1 MKEETMT
8 GVEQQLQ
15 DGVLSLTLLRPDK
28 KNALNQR
35 MYQQL
40 ADALKQAAQDDQVKV
55 VLLQGQDNCFTA
67 GNDLQ
72 DFMGGGELNQQHP
85 TVRFLYQLAEFPKPI
100 VAAVAGLAIGIGT
113 TALLH
118 CELVY
123 ATADTRFQLPFTK
136 LGLCPEAASSLLL
149 PQLIGYHRACE
160 YLLLAEPFDGLEA
173 ERMGLVNRLLPE
185 AELLNFAWQ
194 KARQLAAMPTQ
205 AIQSSKRLLKAS
217 QREALQYT
225 LREELNEF
233 QQLLQSDACQQAVQQ
248 FFQKK

>member
-1 MKEETMT
+1 MS
-8 GVEQQLQ
+8 GVQQQLQ
-15 DGVLSLTLLRPDK
+15 EGVLSLTLQRPDK
-28 KNALNQR
+28 KNALNQQ

-40 ADALKQAAQDDQVKV
+40 ADALKQAAQDEQVKV
-55 VLLQGQDNCFTA
+55 VLLQGQDDCFTA

-72 DFMGGGELNQQHP
+72 DFIDGGELNQQHP

-160 YLLLAEPFDGLEA
+160 YLLLAEPFDGVTA
-173 ERMGLVNRLLPE
+173 ERMGLVNRLLPQD
-185 AELLNFAWQ
+185 ELLAFAGQ

-205 AIQSSKRLLKAS
+205 AIQSSKRLLKAT
-217 QREALQYT
+217 QQEALHYT

-233 QQLLQSDACQQAVQQ
+233 QQLLQSEACQQAVQQ
-248 FFQKK
+248 FFLKK

>member
-1 MKEETMT
+1 MT

-15 DGVLSLTLLRPDK
+15 DGVLGLTLLRPDK
-28 KNALNQR
+28 KNALNQQ

>member
-1 MKEETMT
+1 MAS
-8 GVEQQLQ
+8 VEQQRQ
-15 DGVLSLTLLRPDK
+15 AGVLTLSMQRPEK
-28 KNALNQR
+28 KNALDQA

-40 ADALKQAAQDDQVKV
+40 ADALKEAATDPDVKV
-55 VLLQGQDNCFTA
+55 VLLQGQDDCFTA

-72 DFMGGGELNQQHP
+72 DFLTGGELNQQHP

-123 ATADTRFQLPFTK
+123 ATADTRFQLPFTR

-160 YLLLAEPFDGLEA
+160 YLLLAEPFDGETA
-173 ERMGLVNRLLPE
+173 ERMGLVNRLVPK
-185 AELLNFAWQ
+185 AELLAFANE
-194 KARQLAAMPTQ
+194 KARQLAALPAQ
-205 AIQSSKRLLKAS
+205 AVQTSKRLLKAN
-217 QREALQYT
+217 QQEALHYT

-233 QQLLQSDACQQAVQQ
+233 QQLLQSDECKQAVQQ
-248 FFQKK
+248 FFRRG

>member
-1 MKEETMT
+1 MA

-15 DGVLSLTLLRPDK
+15 DGVLCLTLQRPDK
-28 KNALNQR
+28 KNALNLL

-40 ADALKQAAQDDQVKV
+40 ADALKQAAVDEQVKV
-55 VLLQGQDNCFTA
+55 VLLQGQDDCFTA

-85 TVRFLYQLAEFPKPI
+85 TVRFLYQLAEFPKPV

-160 YLLLAEPFDGLEA
+160 YLLLAEPFDGIAA
-173 ERMGLVNRLLPE
+173 ERMGLVNRLLP
-185 AELLNFAWQ
+185 ASELLAFALA
-194 KARQLAAMPTQ
+194 KAHQLAAMPTQ
-205 AIQSSKRLLKAS
+205 AIQSSKRLLKAN
-217 QREALQYT
+217 QQEALHYT

-248 FFQKK
+248 FFRKK

>member
-1 MKEETMT
+1 MT
-8 GVEQQLQ
+8 GVQQQLQ

-28 KNALNQR
+28 KNALNQQ

-40 ADALKQAAQDDQVKV
+40 ADALKQAAHDDQVKV

-100 VAAVAGLAIGIGT
+100 LAAVAGLAIGIGT

-160 YLLLAEPFDGLEA
+160 YLLLAEPFDGLAA
-173 ERMGLVNRLLPE
+173 ERMGLVNRLLPQ
-185 AELLNFAWQ
+185 AELLSFAWQ

-205 AIQSSKRLLKAS
+205 AIQSSKRLLKAN
-217 QREALQYT
+217 QQEALHYT

>member
-1 MKEETMT
+1 MT

-28 KNALNQR
+28 KNALNQQ

>member
-1 MKEETMT
+1 MA
-8 GVEQQLQ
+8 GVKQQLQ
-15 DGVLSLTLLRPDK
+15 DGVLCLTLQRPDK
-28 KNALNQR
+28 KNALNLL

-40 ADALKQAAQDDQVKV
+40 ADALKQAAVDEQVKV
-55 VLLQGQDNCFTA
+55 VLLQGQDDCFTA

-72 DFMGGGELNQQHP
+72 DFMGGGDLNQQHP
-85 TVRFLYQLAEFPKPI
+85 TVRFLYQLAEFPKPV

-123 ATADTRFQLPFTK
+123 ATADTRFQLPFTR

-149 PQLIGYHRACE
+149 PQLIGYQRACE
-160 YLLLAEPFDGLEA
+160 YLLLAEPFDGTAA
-173 ERMGLVNRLLPE
+173 ERMGLVNRLLP
-185 AELLNFAWQ
+185 AKELLAFAFE

-205 AIQSSKRLLKAS
+205 AIQSSKRLLKAN
-217 QREALQYT
+217 QQEALHYT

>member
-1 MKEETMT
+1 MA

-15 DGVLSLTLLRPDK
+15 DGVLSLTLQRPDK
-28 KNALNQR
+28 KNALNQQ

-40 ADALKQAAQDDQVKV
+40 ADALKQAAEDDQVKV
-55 VLLQGQDNCFTA
+55 VLLQGQDDCFTA

-72 DFMGGGELNQQHP
+72 DFIDGGELNQQHP

-160 YLLLAEPFDGLEA
+160 YLLLAEPFDGVAA
-173 ERMGLVNRLLPE
+173 ERMGLVNRLLPHD
-185 AELLNFAWQ
+185 ELLAFAGQ

-205 AIQSSKRLLKAS
+205 AIQSSKRLLKAN
-217 QREALQYT
+217 QQEALHYT